1 MSAGWT
7 GDAALAPPP
16 ITVRRIGAAEAQERV
31 DALVDSL
38 ANELA
43 DVLIDCVEG
52 GASVS
57 FMLPLARD
65 KALSFWRGVLA
76 GAARQERVLLVAENA
91 AGRILGTVQLITAQP
106 DNQPHRA
113 DVAKMLVHSDARRQG
128 IAARLMAAVEQ
139 AAREEGKSVL
149 VLDTVTGGD
158 AERLYLRAGWHSVGV
173 VPNYALM
180 PDGALCGTTFFHKQL

>member
-31 DALVDSL
+31 DALAASLADSL

-43 DVLIDCVEG
+43 DVLMDCVEG

-76 GAARQERVLLVAENA
+76 SAARQERVLLVAENA

-106 DNQPHRA
+106 DNSRTAPMSPRCWCTATPAAKASPRA
-113 DVAKMLVHSDARRQG
+113 
-128 IAARLMAAVEQ
+128 
-139 AAREEGKSVL
+139 
-149 VLDTVTGGD
+149 
-158 AERLYLRAGWHSVGV
+158 
-173 VPNYALM
+173 
-180 PDGALCGTTFFHKQL
+180 